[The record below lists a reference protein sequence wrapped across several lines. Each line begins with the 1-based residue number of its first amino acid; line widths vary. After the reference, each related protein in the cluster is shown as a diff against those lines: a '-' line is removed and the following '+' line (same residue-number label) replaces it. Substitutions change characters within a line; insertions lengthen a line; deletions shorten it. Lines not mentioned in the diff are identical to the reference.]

1 MIGEA
6 IKMGA
11 CKGTEKA
18 DNLRKMATLFFTP
31 QGIEFCLEHN
41 YPSLEEFRKYNAEE
55 YNVYVDKEVKFKNT
69 DIALINSKA
78 ELEFSGVD
86 KSYKVILMHGAE
98 AEITVKNFAV
108 IKIEKSKDS
117 KVNVKNDGSAVVL
130 W

>member
-1 MIGEA
+1 MIEEA

-18 DNLRKMATLFFTP
+18 DNLRKMAKLFFTP

-55 YNVYVDKEVKFKNT
+55 FSVYVDKEVKFKNK

-78 ELEFSGVD
+78 ELEFSGVE
-86 KSYKVILMHGAE
+86 KSYKIILMHGSQ
-98 AEITVKNFAV
+98 AEITVKNYAV